1 MIARLKGSRHNRYV
15 SRIVFCV
22 LVVAGALLATRH
34 GQAHKAVTSK
44 YTYNDDVFP
53 ILRDRCSR
61 CHVQGGVAPM
71 SLMTYD
77 EAFPWGESIR
87 AELIAAHMP
96 PWNADGG
103 FGELKHAHALSPNE
117 LDVILTWVTGGNPRG
132 SLDQKLPAVTLVN
145 DWTMGKPD
153 LALPLPS
160 EYAMPADSMEETKE
174 FTIAT
179 GTTEARWVRA
189 VDLLPGTP
197 AIVRSA
203 VIFVKTAGASTAGG
217 PAPEQVLARWVP
229 GLDAE
234 PLEGGAAYRLPAG
247 AELGVRIHYKK
258 TWSYESKPMAD
269 RSTVGVYF
277 AQASAA
283 QEVYALPLTSPAL
296 PAADA
301 TNKSITFTQAIDS
314 DLQAIALS
322 PEQVPAN
329 ITLQVQAVL
338 PNGTRAPMIRLNTRA
353 DWARRYWF
361 EHPMALPRGSKI
373 EVTANLVDPDLMS
386 AAFGSPAAPKATGPS
401 TLRLALD
408 VLPAGAKP
416 VAP

>member
-1 MIARLKGSRHNRYV
+1 MKKVVLA
-15 SRIVFCV
+15 V

-34 GQAHKAVTSK
+34 GEAHKAVTSK

-53 ILRDRCSR
+53 ILRDRCSK
-61 CHVQGGVAPM
+61 CHVPGGVAPM

-77 EAFPWGESIR
+77 DAFPWGESIR

-96 PWNADGG
+96 PWNAEGG
-103 FGELKHAHALSPNE
+103 FGEIKHAHPLSPNE
-117 LDVILTWVTGGNPRG
+117 LDIILTWATGGNPRG
-132 SLDQKLPAVTLVN
+132 SIDQKLPAVTLVN

-153 LALPLPS
+153 LTLTLPS

-174 FTIAT
+174 FTVAT
-179 GTTEARWVRA
+179 GVAEARWVRA

-203 VIFVKTAGASTAGG
+203 VIYVKTSAAPAAG

-229 GLDAE
+229 GQDPE
-234 PLEGGAAYRLPAG
+234 PLDGGAAFRLPAG
-247 AELGVRIHYKK
+247 AQLGVRIHYKK
-258 TWSYESKPMAD
+258 TWSYESKPLTD
-269 RSTVGVYF
+269 RSTVGIYF
-277 AQASAA
+277 AQAGTA
-283 QEVYALPLTSPAL
+283 QEMLALPLTSPAL

-301 TNKSITFTQAIDS
+301 LNKSITFTQNIDS
-314 DLQAIALS
+314 DLQVLALS

-361 EHPMALPRGSKI
+361 ERPISLPRGTKI
-373 EVTANLVDPDLMS
+373 EVSVNLVDPDLMS
-386 AAFGSPAAPKATGPS
+386 AAFGSPALPKTTGPS
-401 TLRLALD
+401 TLRLALN
-408 VLPAGAKP
+408 VIPAGAKP